1 MKPAKKTAPARKGV
15 AKKGAAKTTAK
26 KKSAKKMGRAR
37 TEFEKMVAGLPY
49 TIMDPELKKLRR
61 KAHLCAYTYN
71 RSDPMEGDPP
81 SPVLRNLFGSFGAEV
96 FIETPFRCAYGVNIH
111 LGDGAYL
118 NTGCVI
124 LDCARVEIGAKAL
137 LGPAVQIYTAIHPLD
152 PRERAAHIETA
163 KPVTIGANAWIGG
176 AAVILPGVTV
186 GENAVVGAGSV
197 VTKDV
202 PANTVVAGN
211 PARVIREIA
220 PDGKR

>member
-1 MKPAKKTAPARKGV
+1 MAKKPMKKIAMKTATKKSATKKAA
-15 AKKGAAKTTAK
+15 AKKI
-26 KKSAKKMGRAR
+26 AKKMGRAR

-81 SPVLRNLFGSFGAEV
+81 SPVLRNLFGSFGADV

-111 LGDGAYL
+111 LGDGAFL

-197 VTKDV
+197 VTRDV
-202 PANTVVAGN
+202 AANTVVAGN
-211 PARVIREIA
+211 PAKVIRRI
-220 PDGKR
+220 GG